1 MAIVEM
7 MPKEHKHMLGGP
19 YLKVDLHTGAI
30 AEGVLTFVMSF
41 LVLFIILKGPKN
53 PLMKNLM
60 LSMSIVTMVVAGS
73 GYTGP
78 SMNPAN
84 VSANYLCIFP

>member
-1 MAIVEM
+1 
-7 MPKEHKHMLGGP
+7 MLGGP
-19 YLKVDLHTGAI
+19 SVKVDLHTGAI
-30 AEGVLTFVMSF
+30 AEGVLTFIMSF
-41 LVLFIILKGPKN
+41 LVLYIILKGPKS
-53 PLMKNLM
+53 PLVKNWM

-84 VSANYLCIFP
+84 VSTKSLLFFLTYV